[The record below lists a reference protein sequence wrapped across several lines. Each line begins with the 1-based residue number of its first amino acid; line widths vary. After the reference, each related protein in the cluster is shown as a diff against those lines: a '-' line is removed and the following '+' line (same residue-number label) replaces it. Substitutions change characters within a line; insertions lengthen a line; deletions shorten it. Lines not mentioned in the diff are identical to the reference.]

1 MENLKLYHV
10 IKVKKLLQKNKLKGF
25 FKMSYIPSPDKC
37 IELLKITGCSKEV
50 INHCIAVRDVAVKI
64 ANKADANI
72 KLVEVGSLL
81 HDIGRSKTH
90 GLSHAIAGCE
100 IAEKLG
106 LSRDIISIIRNHIGA
121 GITKKEARERGL
133 PPQDYIPHTIEE
145 KIVAGADNLA
155 FGDELQTISQAEQN
169 MHRQGIYEGAER
181 CVILHR
187 ELSKM
192 CGIDLD
198 ELLAEKIKS
207 MAPVINP

>member
-90 GLSHAIAGCE
+90 GIRHAVEGVKIAK
-100 IAEKLG
+100 KLD
-106 LSRDIISIIRNHIGA
+106 LDESIIRIIECHIGA
-121 GITKKEARERGL
+121 GILSKDTKELGL
-133 PPQDYIPHTIEE
+133 PEKDYLPISLEE
-145 KIVAGADNLA
+145 KIVCHADNLVN
-155 FGDELQTISQAEQN
+155 GN
-169 MHRQGIYEGAER
+169 KRQPVEKEVEKALLKGLKEYAVR
-181 CVILHR
+181 LVNLHK
-187 ELSKM
+187 ELSEI
-192 CGIDLD
+192 CGIDLN
-198 ELLAEKIKS
+198 KI
-207 MAPVINP
+207 